1 MVPDI
6 QEECPVKPEEE
17 VKMEE
22 EEEDEIIKSTFEE
35 LEKERDDEIAKA
47 RLERLK
53 SLFAGGGIF
62 AILLQEV
69 MKSVLEESKVR
80 ISEEMVRFRKSMAEQ
95 LRNSSEHAM
104 NDEVNLLKLNG
115 SFRAAWNKWL
125 GTPNNRKAEEA
136 FKVFESCLFVPE
148 TDEDEQEAEMDEDA
162 EAER

>member
-22 EEEDEIIKSTFEE
+22 EEED
-35 LEKERDDEIAKA
+35 DEIAKA

-53 SLFAGGGIF
+53 TLFAGGGIF
-62 AILLQEV
+62 AILLQDV

-95 LRNSSEHAM
+95 LRDSEHGSEE
-104 NDEVNLLKLNG
+104 EVDLLKLNG

-125 GTPNNRKAEEA
+125 STPN
-136 FKVFESCLFVPE
+136 L
-148 TDEDEQEAEMDEDA
+148 
-162 EAER
+162 

>member
-22 EEEDEIIKSTFEE
+22 EE
-35 LEKERDDEIAKA
+35 DDEIAKA

-53 SLFAGGGIF
+53 TLFQLPGGGIF
-62 AILLQEV
+62 AILLQGV
-69 MKSVLEESKVR
+69 MKTVLEESKVR
-80 ISEEMVRFRKSMAEQ
+80 ITEEMVRFRTSMADR
-95 LRNSSEHAM
+95 LLNGSEHEM
-104 NDEVNLLKLNG
+104 DEEVDLLKLNG

-125 GTPNNRKAEEA
+125 STPNNLKAEEA
-136 FKVFESCLFVPE
+136 FKVFERCLFTPG
-148 TDEDEQEAEMDEDA
+148 TDEMDT

>member
-1 MVPDI
+1 MSSDEAMVPDI

-17 VKMEE
+17 VEMEE
-22 EEEDEIIKSTFEE
+22 DAEIIDSTFEE
-35 LEKERDDEIAKA
+35 LEKEREDELAKA

-62 AILLQEV
+62 AILLQDV
-69 MKSVLEESKVR
+69 MKSVLEESKLR

-95 LRNSSEHAM
+95 LRNSEHG
-104 NDEVNLLKLNG
+104 DEEEVDLLKMNG

-125 GTPNNRKAEEA
+125 STPNDRKAEEA

-148 TDEDEQEAEMDEDA
+148 TDSDEEMDEDA
-162 EAER
+162 ER

>member
-22 EEEDEIIKSTFEE
+22 EEEE
-35 LEKERDDEIAKA
+35 DEIAKA

-53 SLFAGGGIF
+53 SLFQLPGGGIF
-62 AILLQEV
+62 AILLQDV

-80 ISEEMVRFRKSMAEQ
+80 ISEEMVRFRKSMTEQ
-95 LRNSSEHAM
+95 LRDSEHGSEE
-104 NDEVNLLKLNG
+104 EVDLLKLNG

-125 GTPNNRKAEEA
+125 CTPNGQKAEEA
-136 FKVFESCLFVPE
+136 FKVFESCLFIPE
-148 TDEDEQEAEMDEDA
+148 TDEEAEMNEDA

>member
-22 EEEDEIIKSTFEE
+22 EEEEDEEV
-35 LEKERDDEIAKA
+35 AKA
-47 RLERLK
+47 RLARLQA
-53 SLFAGGGIF
+53 LFGGGGLF
-62 AILLQEV
+62 AILLQDI

-95 LRNSSEHAM
+95 LRHSSVHGA
-104 NDEVNLLKLNG
+104 DEEVDLLKMNG

-125 GTPNNRKAEEA
+125 CTPNDRKAEEA

-148 TDEDEQEAEMDEDA
+148 TDSDAEMDEDT

>member
-1 MVPDI
+1 MSSEEMVPDI

-22 EEEDEIIKSTFEE
+22 E
-35 LEKERDDEIAKA
+35 DDEIAKA

-62 AILLQEV
+62 AILLQDV

-80 ISEEMVRFRKSMAEQ
+80 ISEEMVRFRKNMAEQ
-95 LRNSSEHAM
+95 LRDSEHGS
-104 NDEVNLLKLNG
+104 DEEVDLLKLNG

-136 FKVFESCLFVPE
+136 FKVFESCLFTPD
-148 TDEDEQEAEMDEDA
+148 TDEAEMDEDA

>member
-1 MVPDI
+1 MWCGVDQLRMSSEKMVPDI
-6 QEECPVKPEEE
+6 QEECKVKPEEE

-22 EEEDEIIKSTFEE
+22 EEED
-35 LEKERDDEIAKA
+35 DEIAEA

-62 AILLQEV
+62 AILLQSV

-80 ISEEMVRFRKSMAEQ
+80 IAEEMVRFRKSMAEQ
-95 LRNSSEHAM
+95 LRDSSEHG
-104 NDEVNLLKLNG
+104 NDEEVDLLKLNG

-125 GTPNNRKAEEA
+125 TTPVDRKAEEA
-136 FKVFESCLFVPE
+136 FKVFESGLFE
-148 TDEDEQEAEMDEDA
+148 TDEAEMDDD

>member
-22 EEEDEIIKSTFEE
+22 DEEEE
-35 LEKERDDEIAKA
+35 EIAKA

-53 SLFAGGGIF
+53 SLFGGGGIF
-62 AILLQEV
+62 AILLQDV

-95 LRNSSEHAM
+95 LRDSSEHGSEE
-104 NDEVNLLKLNG
+104 EVDLLKLNG

-125 GTPNNRKAEEA
+125 STPNNQKAEEA

-148 TDEDEQEAEMDEDA
+148 TDEDAEMDEDA

>member
-1 MVPDI
+1 MSSEEMVPDI

-22 EEEDEIIKSTFEE
+22 E
-35 LEKERDDEIAKA
+35 DDEIVKA

-53 SLFAGGGIF
+53 SLFQLPGGGIF
-62 AILLQEV
+62 AILLQDV

-95 LRNSSEHAM
+95 LRDSEHESEE
-104 NDEVNLLKLNG
+104 EVDLLKLNG

-125 GTPNNRKAEEA
+125 GTPNPRKAEEA
-136 FKVFESCLFVPE
+136 FKVFESCLFTPD
-148 TDEDEQEAEMDEDA
+148 TDEAEMDEDA

>member
-22 EEEDEIIKSTFEE
+22 EEDEEV
-35 LEKERDDEIAKA
+35 AKA
-47 RLERLK
+47 RLARLQA
-53 SLFAGGGIF
+53 LFGGGGLF
-62 AILLQEV
+62 AILLQDI

-95 LRNSSEHAM
+95 LRHSSVHGA
-104 NDEVNLLKLNG
+104 DEEVDLLKMNG

-125 GTPNNRKAEEA
+125 CTPNNIKAEEA
-136 FKVFESCLFVPE
+136 FKVFESSLFAPE
-148 TDEDEQEAEMDEDA
+148 TDSDTEMDEDT

>member
-22 EEEDEIIKSTFEE
+22 DEEGE
-35 LEKERDDEIAKA
+35 EIAKA

-53 SLFAGGGIF
+53 SLFGGGGIF
-62 AILLQEV
+62 AILLQDV

-95 LRNSSEHAM
+95 LRDSSEHGSEE
-104 NDEVNLLKLNG
+104 EVDLLKLNG

-125 GTPNNRKAEEA
+125 STPNNQKAEEA

-148 TDEDEQEAEMDEDA
+148 TDEDAEMDEDA

>member
-22 EEEDEIIKSTFEE
+22 EE
-35 LEKERDDEIAKA
+35 DDEIAKS

-62 AILLQEV
+62 AILLQDV

-95 LRNSSEHAM
+95 LRNSSEHGSEE
-104 NDEVNLLKLNG
+104 EVNLLKLNG

-125 GTPNNRKAEEA
+125 GTPNGRKAEEA
-136 FKVFESCLFVPE
+136 FKVFESCLFTPE
-148 TDEDEQEAEMDEDA
+148 TDEAEMDGDA

>member
-1 MVPDI
+1 MSSEAMVPDI

-22 EEEDEIIKSTFEE
+22 DEEEEE
-35 LEKERDDEIAKA
+35 EEIAKA
-47 RLERLK
+47 RLARLK
-53 SLFAGGGIF
+53 SLFGGGGIF
-62 AILLQEV
+62 AILLQDV
-69 MKSVLEESKVR
+69 MRSVLEESKVR

-95 LRNSSEHAM
+95 LRDSEHG
-104 NDEVNLLKLNG
+104 NEEEVDLLKLNG

-125 GTPNNRKAEEA
+125 GTRNNLKAEEA

-148 TDEDEQEAEMDEDA
+148 TDSDAEMDEDT

>member
-1 MVPDI
+1 MSSEEMVPDI

-22 EEEDEIIKSTFEE
+22 EEEE
-35 LEKERDDEIAKA
+35 DDEIAKS

-53 SLFAGGGIF
+53 SLFQLPGGGIF
-62 AILLQEV
+62 AILLQDV

-95 LRNSSEHAM
+95 LRDSEHGSEE
-104 NDEVNLLKLNG
+104 EVDLLKLNG

-125 GTPNNRKAEEA
+125 GTPNGRKAEEA
-136 FKVFESCLFVPE
+136 FKVFESCLFTPE
-148 TDEDEQEAEMDEDA
+148 TNEAEMDEDA